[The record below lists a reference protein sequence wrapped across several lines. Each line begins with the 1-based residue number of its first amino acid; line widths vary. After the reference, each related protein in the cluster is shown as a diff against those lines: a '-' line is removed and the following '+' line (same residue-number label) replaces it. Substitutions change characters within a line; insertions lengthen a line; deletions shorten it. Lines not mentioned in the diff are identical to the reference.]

1 MRITVCEMPDAPDDF
16 ERAWKKL
23 AAHVTR
29 QDSDLVLLPEMPFY
43 FWFASAQKFDYDEW
57 EKAVK
62 AHRAWKKRLSEL
74 GAPAVIGSAPVDS
87 GGRRV
92 NEGFLWTK
100 KDGVRGV
107 HLKNYL
113 PLEPGFYEA
122 AWYARGG
129 KPFSPFEV
137 GGWKA
142 GLMLCTDMW
151 SMASARQYG
160 KQGVGLVAVPRA
172 TPERSIDKWIAG
184 GKVAA
189 VVAGAYCASS
199 NRGGTQDELKFAGR
213 GWVFS
218 PDGEELALTSKA
230 KPFATVTIDK
240 AKAAHAKT
248 TYPRYSLE
256 PD

>member
-1 MRITVCEMPDAPDDF
+1 MRITVCEMPDDPAAF
-16 ERAWKKL
+16 ERDWKRL
-23 AAHVTR
+23 GAHAAR

-43 FWFASAQKFDYDEW
+43 NWVCSAPKFDHAKWDD
-57 EKAVK
+57 AAK
-62 AHRAWKKRLSEL
+62 AHRVWKRRLPEL
-74 GAPAVIGSAPVDS
+74 GAPAVLGSAPVER

-92 NEGFLWTK
+92 NEGFVWTK
-100 KDGVRGV
+100 KEGVRGV

-122 AWYARGG
+122 AWYSRGG
-129 KPFSPFEV
+129 KPFVPFDVE
-137 GGWKA
+137 GWKA
-142 GLMLCTDMW
+142 GMMLCTDMW
-151 SMASARQYG
+151 SMSNARKYG
-160 KQGVGLVAVPRA
+160 KEGVGLLAVPRA
-172 TPERSIDKWIAG
+172 TPERSIAKWIAG

-199 NRGGTQDELKFAGR
+199 NRGGFQGDLRFAGR

-218 PDGEELALTSKA
+218 PDGEELALTSKS
-230 KPFATVTIDK
+230 KPFVTVTIDR
-240 AKAAHAKT
+240 AKANHAKT